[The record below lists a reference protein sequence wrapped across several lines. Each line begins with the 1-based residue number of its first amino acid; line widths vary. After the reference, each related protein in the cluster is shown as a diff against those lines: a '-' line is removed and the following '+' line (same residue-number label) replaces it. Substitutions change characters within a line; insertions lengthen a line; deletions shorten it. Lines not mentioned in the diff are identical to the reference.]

1 LQTLPYSVTLSIV
14 LLACWHQ
21 REAVS
26 PLDLVR
32 WTLNGELP
40 YLDFPTRCRDALLQ
54 CQGVMTQGFLTP
66 SGAPDPV
73 MLYHEAVEMA
83 RGVNL
88 ECPPINVGLWLGRF
102 ADELQLAPEVVPV
115 ALTLHDVYRNA
126 PPFGCLQPAGTLLH
140 PWAEVMSLLVMAARL
155 TYGVGSGEGDA
166 ASQPSVRDWLAW
178 AEARLDDMPGL
189 CAYPMAIEEALAMPA
204 PALKLYT
211 QFVRRTVF
219 VNYRAPDE
227 LAEYQRT
234 FDTLA
239 STLPVTSRTA
249 STSTVANPVLPLP
262 AEMPAAY
269 RVLGTSQLNG
279 MTSDYA
285 SLLITCSA
293 FCWTAP
299 RLLHEVRRSVQC
311 LARRY
316 ARPFSLLSELL
327 SFVQAV
333 KSLERDVVN
342 AELQV
347 AYEADTSEQE
357 RIEWLRVKAARLKER
372 RVEYERALARIS
384 KENA

>member
-1 LQTLPYSVTLSIV
+1 MSIV

-40 YLDFPTRCRDALLQ
+40 YLDFPTRCRDALLP
-54 CQGVMTQGFLTP
+54 CHGVMTQGFLTP

-73 MLYHEAVEMA
+73 MLYHEAVEIA
-83 RGVNL
+83 RGVSL

-102 ADELQLAPEVVPV
+102 ADELHLAPEVVPA
-115 ALTLHDVYRNA
+115 ALTLHDLYRNA
-126 PPFGCLQPAGTLLH
+126 PPFGCLQPAGISLH
-140 PWAEVMSLLVMAARL
+140 PWGEVMTLLVMAARL
-155 TYGVGSGEGDA
+155 TYGVGSGEDDA
-166 ASQPSVRDWLAW
+166 ASRPSARDWLAW

-219 VNYRAPDE
+219 VNFRAPNE
-227 LAEYQRT
+227 LAEFQRT

-239 STLPVTSRTA
+239 STLPATSQAA
-249 STSTVANPVLPLP
+249 SPRAADDAVLPLP
-262 AEMPAAY
+262 AEMPTAY

-299 RLLHEVRRSVQC
+299 RLLHEVRRSAQC
-311 LARRY
+311 LARH
-316 ARPFSLLSELL
+316 ARPFSLLSSL
-327 SFVQAV
+327 QAV

-347 AYEADTSEQE
+347 AYEADAPEQE
-357 RIEWLRVKAARLKER
+357 RVERLRVEAARLKDR

-384 KENA
+384 KDHA